1 MLTTLIQEVHS
12 LVGSKADVETLEK
25 KDHAR
30 LLVIS
35 DSHGHLSTF
44 EKVLRQYGKFVDA
57 LIFCGDGS
65 GDLAHILE
73 ESRSDAFLMNCLPP
87 VIACVRGNCDAS
99 VYPVNK
105 DFSLQVPN
113 TQFLIVNGI
122 GILVVHGH
130 REGVD
135 FGLENLGLEMQL
147 SEAKT
152 AFYGHTHVSREDYLN
167 DYQIVN
173 PGSIGRPRGGQ
184 PQCFAIA
191 TVEKTFVDMTFI
203 RMERADDE
211 KEFHTWQPI
220 Y

>member
-12 LVGSKADVETLEK
+12 LVGSKADVEALEK
-25 KDHAR
+25 KDQAR